1 LVTVHLC
8 VEVAADD
15 AGEFQK
21 NWIDELEPPWFWQW
35 ARHRLPRSI
44 RAVLSRHEPDRPVI
58 PRREANNTNGAKD

>member
-21 NWIDELEPPWFWQW
+21 NWIDELEPLWFWQW

-44 RAVLSRHEPDRPVI
+44 CAVLSRMNPI
-58 PRREANNTNGAKD
+58 GQ